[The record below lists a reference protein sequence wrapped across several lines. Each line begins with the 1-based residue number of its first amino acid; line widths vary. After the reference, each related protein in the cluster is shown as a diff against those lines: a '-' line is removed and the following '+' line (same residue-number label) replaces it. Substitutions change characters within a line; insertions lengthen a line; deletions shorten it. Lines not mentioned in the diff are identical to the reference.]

1 MPVCRLLPHGL
12 YSLVPTVLASMALIA
27 GHARDACRYAKL
39 TEGELVDSI
48 FTSLGD
54 NAADDGSY
62 YLEVG
67 LNAYRVPGSRID
79 ENVSEI
85 PALNPRYCFRYPDV
99 VTIDP
104 IWHVARAASFLSV
117 VLGGGAVFYLW
128 ISTCCRF
135 NKSSWRCA
143 AYEILLAAL
152 FQAVAFCWFA
162 SDICKT
168 NTCKMDVG
176 AQTDVVAIVIWLV
189 AAASILLHF
198 PKPAEI
204 TEGDGVM
211 MASDDLELNV
221 VSSSA
226 DGQGR
231 GRGGT
236 IAAIGERSTDAKK
249 KQQGGPADGDA
260 AMTTGEDSRQEG
272 RKGLE
277 DVQLS

>member
-1 MPVCRLLPHGL
+1 MAVCRLLPHGL

-39 TEGELVDSI
+39 AEGELVDTV
-48 FTSLGD
+48 FASLGE
-54 NAADDGSY
+54 ADTDGR

-67 LNAYRVPGSRID
+67 LHAYRLPGSKLE

-85 PALNPRYCFRYPDV
+85 PALNPRYCLRYPDDI

-104 IWHVARAASFLSV
+104 VWHVARAASFISV

-143 AYEILLAAL
+143 AYEILFAAL
-152 FQAVAFCWFA
+152 FQVLAFCWFG
-162 SDICKT
+162 SEICRH
-168 NTCKMDVG
+168 NTCEMDVG
-176 AQTDVVAIVIWLV
+176 AQTDVAAIVIWLL
-189 AAASILLHF
+189 AAASIFLYF
-198 PKPAEI
+198 PKPADI
-204 TEGDGVM
+204 TEGDGV

-221 VSSSA
+221 VNNDA
-226 DGQGR
+226 T
-231 GRGGT
+231 GGT
-236 IAAIGERSTDAKK
+236 TAAAATTESQATTKK
-249 KQQGGPADGDA
+249 KERPGVV

-277 DVQLS
+277 DVQLT